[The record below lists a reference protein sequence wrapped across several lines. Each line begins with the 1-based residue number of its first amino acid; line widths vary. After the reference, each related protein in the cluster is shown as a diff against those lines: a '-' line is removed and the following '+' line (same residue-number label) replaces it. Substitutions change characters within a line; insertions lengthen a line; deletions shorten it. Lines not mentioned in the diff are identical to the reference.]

1 MKRFFKW
8 VFTLILLA
16 VIGGGGYYV
25 YDNYIAEQN
34 KRSNF
39 GIVPSDAIFIIET
52 TNITDGWKAVS
63 ESKIWR
69 TLLQNQYFESI
80 NEYAGLLDDFLK
92 NNATLDLVLRDRP
105 LLISAHMVSGND
117 YDFLFVVDLQSA
129 KTLSSTFST
138 ILELVKGYEI
148 KKRVY
153 NQTEII
159 EFIDKKNPNSVIY
172 FGIVDNLLVGTFSG
186 SLIEKAIDEKDIKY
200 WELNPQYKL
209 MVEELSARKL
219 FKFHFNYKKLPV
231 FASVYSE
238 GLDEHI
244 VSLAKALTFSALDMN
259 LQDDRLSFNGYTA
272 MDSLT
277 SYFSALCDVKP
288 GQMRAFEIVTD
299 KAALYLSLG
308 FKSYNMFYQSLVD
321 QYASGNAEDM
331 EDYSGNVK
339 MVEKLLGIDV
349 RKDFFDWIGEE
360 IVFIKL
366 RPVDQSRMEDVV
378 VVIHT
383 KNIDEAKEGLGR
395 ITKKIGRRTFVKF
408 ELEDYKNHQIGVLA
422 QKGIF
427 KLFFGKLFK
436 RLEKPYFTYIEDY
449 VVFSNSLEAI
459 KEMIDDYL
467 KGHTL
472 SRKKEFMDFV
482 AEFDNKSNISLF
494 VQMPKLYENLYAF
507 SNAETKKSIVENK
520 DLILGFNRIGFQLV
534 SQGDMFIT
542 RLISDHNEDASLMDQ
557 LERFEETLTDD
568 LMKEEFDSLRF
579 KIVLPDSILQGN
591 KAYRSYYTNERQTV
605 HYEGKIA
612 NNQLNGIWR
621 SYYENGN
628 LKSSVNYKD
637 GKVDGIAFFYY
648 NDNKETP
655 SAEVVFVQDMIHGT
669 YKEYFQNGVQKAML
683 TFEKGKLN
691 GDSEFYYPTGKLKM
705 SGKFKDDEKKGKW
718 LFYDEKG
725 ELINKERMKRSK

>member
-1 MKRFFKW
+1 
-8 VFTLILLA
+8 
-16 VIGGGGYYV
+16 
-25 YDNYIAEQN
+25 
-34 KRSNF
+34 
-39 GIVPSDAIFIIET
+39 
-52 TNITDGWKAVS
+52 
-63 ESKIWR
+63 
-69 TLLQNQYFESI
+69 
-80 NEYAGLLDDFLK
+80 
-92 NNATLDLVLRDRP
+92 
-105 LLISAHMVSGND
+105 
-117 YDFLFVVDLQSA
+117 
-129 KTLSSTFST
+129 
-138 ILELVKGYEI
+138 
-148 KKRVY
+148 
-153 NQTEII
+153 
-159 EFIDKKNPNSVIY
+159 
-172 FGIVDNLLVGTFSG
+172 
-186 SLIEKAIDEKDIKY
+186 
-200 WELNPQYKL
+200 
-209 MVEELSARKL
+209 
-219 FKFHFNYKKLPV
+219 
-231 FASVYSE
+231 
-238 GLDEHI
+238 
-244 VSLAKALTFSALDMN
+244 
-259 LQDDRLSFNGYTA
+259 
-272 MDSLT
+272 
-277 SYFSALCDVKP
+277 
-288 GQMRAFEIVTD
+288 
-299 KAALYLSLG
+299 
-308 FKSYNMFYQSLVD
+308 
-321 QYASGNAEDM
+321 
-331 EDYSGNVK
+331 
-339 MVEKLLGIDV
+339 
-349 RKDFFDWIGEE
+349 
-360 IVFIKL
+360 
-366 RPVDQSRMEDVV
+366 V

-408 ELEDYKNHQIGVLA
+408 ELEEYKNHQIGVLA

-449 VVFSNSLEAI
+449 VVFSNSMEAI

-472 SRKKEFMDFV
+472 SHKKEFMDFV

-507 SNAETKKSIVENK
+507 SNAETKKSMIENK

-534 SQGDMFIT
+534 SQGDMFVT

-579 KIVLPDSILQGN
+579 KIVLPDSILQTN
-591 KAYRSYYTNERQTV
+591 RAYRSYYANERQTV
-605 HYEGKIA
+605 HFEGKIA

-655 SAEVVFVQDMIHGT
+655 SAEVVFVQDRVHGT